1 MCPTVTL
8 HGVRDPLRRSVVRLS
23 APGSYVL
30 GRANDCDAR
39 VPAAG
44 DTRLVSRR
52 HCQLEITESGVFV
65 HDLGSRNGTFVN
77 GTNIGKRPADRAAG
91 ETPDVG
97 PGYPLADGDELR
109 LGFEVVRVAIAPRLD
124 GDTSIHRLPV
134 GAC

>member
-8 HGVRDPLRRSVVRLS
+8 HGVRDPLHRSVARLA

-30 GRANDCDAR
+30 GRASDCDVR
-39 VPAAG
+39 VPADG
-44 DTRLVSRR
+44 NTRLVSRR
-52 HCQLEITESGVFV
+52 HCQIEITESGVFV
-65 HDLGSRNGTFVN
+65 YDLGSRNGTFVN
-77 GTNIGKRPADRAAG
+77 GSSIGKRPADRAAD
-91 ETPDVG
+91 ESPDLG

-124 GDTSIHRLPV
+124 GDTSIHLLSA